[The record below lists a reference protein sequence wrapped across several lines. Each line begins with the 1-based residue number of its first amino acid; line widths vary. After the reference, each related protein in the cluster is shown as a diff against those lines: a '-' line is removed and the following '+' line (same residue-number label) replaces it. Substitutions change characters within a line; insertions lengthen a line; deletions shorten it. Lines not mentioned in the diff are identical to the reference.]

1 MDRKIDRKFWSKK
14 RITFLSI
21 ALITVVSLV
30 FFASKAIGFNHRVAK
45 DRIQTSKVLFDD
57 FNETIAV
64 SGNVEPK
71 VSTMINALEGG
82 RIEEIFIEEGAMVEQ
97 GQKLMRLSNTA
108 LSLDF
113 MNRETQINEQ
123 INNLRNTRIAL
134 QQNQRQNE
142 DQLISI
148 ENQLKLIERQ
158 FLADTMLARKNA
170 ISEIEYFYYQQNYA
184 LAKKQHNMAKE
195 RYVADELYRK
205 HPLRRID

>member
-1 MDRKIDRKFWSKK
+1 M
-14 RITFLSI
+14 
-21 ALITVVSLV
+21 

-82 RIEEIFIEEGAMVEQ
+82 RIEEIFIEEGAMVEE

-113 MNRETQINEQ
+113 MNRETQIIEQ

-170 ISEIEYFYYQQNYA
+170 ISEIEYFYSQQNYA
-184 LAKKQHNMAKE
+184 LAKKQHNLAKE
-195 RYVADELYRK
+195 DRK
-205 HPLRRID
+205 SVV